1 MGQNDSSISRRKFLK
16 LTATAFAAGPILL
29 AGGESVP
36 AADTTGTRNKKTQT
50 GALAAN
56 APLRII
62 SVPTAI
68 DGGLL
73 PLLIESF
80 RAETGLSVL
89 LTSSDDPYTPARM
102 GKYDLVISHFGHRDL
117 EKFIMKGF
125 GRWPRTVFSN
135 QLALFGPPSDPA
147 KIRGQ
152 PDLPGRLSSR
162 SPRPGLPD
170 VINNT
175 HGIRYLSE
183 ILWRA
188 AGRPAKGTWYIEK
201 DVSKG
206 DALAFA
212 AERGGYVIWG
222 LTPFLQEQKIEP
234 LSMEP
239 LVTADA
245 LLQRIMVAVVV
256 NPEQVSGVNA
266 AGAARF
272 QEYLLTPPIQAKI
285 LETHYPG
292 VKQAVWSPGGR
303 NNAGSALPK

>member
-36 AADTTGTRNKKTQT
+36 AADTTGTRDKKTQT

-152 PDLPGRLSSR
+152 PDLLQAFKQIAKARAPY
-162 SPRPGLPD
+162 

-222 LTPFLQEQKIEP
+222 LTPFLAGTKNRTAINGTASNRGCSAAENHGCGRCQSGTSIRRECRRGGEIPGIPADSAHPGKDSGNP
-234 LSMEP
+234 LSRCQAGGM
-239 LVTADA
+239 VTW
-245 LLQRIMVAVVV
+245 R
-256 NPEQVSGVNA
+256 P
-266 AGAARF
+266 
-272 QEYLLTPPIQAKI
+272 
-285 LETHYPG
+285 
-292 VKQAVWSPGGR
+292 
-303 NNAGSALPK
+303 